1 MRVQRQAPAAL
12 YPGKDPVPIVQEAG
26 WAPGPVWTGAEN
38 LDTTGIR
45 FPDRP
50 ASSQSLYR
58 LSYPAH
64 AMVDTSRLLNW
75 SKPKYTNSGYY
86 MFSGIYFLFPP
97 SMMYVGISSG
107 LLRIILELDFSLI

>member
-1 MRVQRQAPAAL
+1 
-12 YPGKDPVPIVQEAG
+12 
-26 WAPGPVWTGAEN
+26 
-38 LDTTGIR
+38 
-45 FPDRP
+45 
-50 ASSQSLYR
+50 
-58 LSYPAH
+58 
-64 AMVDTSRLLNW
+64 MVDTSRLLNW